1 MIKFIKVL
9 KAEDLPIGKSAIVLV
24 DGQEIAVF
32 NYKNEYFAI
41 LNKCPHKGGPL
52 GEGRVQ
58 EGIVICP
65 NHEWR
70 FELKT
75 GNSMQNPEMK
85 VKIFPVRIK
94 DEKIYV
100 GFDQIQTKI
109 LGKEASALP
118 ASLKF
123 KIPTILK
130 PINPEEEL

>member
-9 KAEDLPIGKSAIVLV
+9 KAEDLPIGKSAIILV

>member
-58 EGIVICP
+58 EGIVVCP

>member
-24 DGQEIAVF
+24 GDQEIAVF

-58 EGIVICP
+58 EGIVVCP

>member
-1 MIKFIKVL
+1 MIKFIKAL
-9 KAEDLPIGKSAIVLV
+9 KTEDLPIGKSAIVLV
-24 DGQEIAVF
+24 GDQEIAVF
-32 NYKNEYFAI
+32 NYKDEYYAVA
-41 LNKCPHKGGPL
+41 NKCPHKGGPL

-85 VKIFPVRIK
+85 VKVFPVRIK

-100 GFDQIQTKI
+100 GFDQNQTKI
-109 LGKEASALP
+109 FGKEASALP

-123 KIPTILK
+123 KIPTIQK

>member
-58 EGIVICP
+58 EGIVVCP

-100 GFDQIQTKI
+100 GFDQREKKI

>member
-9 KAEDLPIGKSAIVLV
+9 KAEDLPIGKSAIILV
-24 DGQEIAVF
+24 GGLEIAVF

-100 GFDQIQTKI
+100 GFDQNQTKI

>member
-9 KAEDLPIGKSAIVLV
+9 KTEDLPIGKSAIVLV
-24 DGQEIAVF
+24 GGQEIAVF
-32 NYKNEYFAI
+32 NYKNEYYAI
-41 LNKCPHKGGPL
+41 ANKCPHKGGPL

-85 VKIFPVRIK
+85 VKVFPVRIK
-94 DEKIYV
+94 DDKIYV
-100 GFDQIQTKI
+100 GFDQNQTKI

-123 KIPTILK
+123 KIPTIQK